1 MSANET
7 TFEIILEKL
16 KKANLNTRSKGSM
29 FEKLSK
35 HLLKEKDTANI
46 YKNIYLWDEWDKKN
60 GQDCGIDL
68 IIQTK
73 DDDYIAV
80 QCKFYESS
88 KVDLKDLSTYF
99 TKLQSGVGEIKFSKG
114 IITSTSDLT
123 QNAKKEIEQISKN
136 IPIELIT
143 LEDFLNS
150 NISWDKFDPNNSLE
164 LPIIAKKKPREHQI
178 QAINNTKEY
187 FANKNNTRGKLIM
200 ACGTGKTFTSLKII
214 EEITPKNSIVL
225 FLAPSIALV
234 GQTFREYCKEKTDD
248 FVASIVCSDSK
259 SGKSV
264 EDDIDILELPIPA
277 STDTQSIKKA
287 YDIAKKDNK
296 RFIIFSTYQSV
307 EKIMQ
312 AQKQND
318 LDEIDLIICDEA
330 HRSVGNLYSGKEKD
344 KLNTFTLC
352 HSNENINAKKRI
364 YMSATPKIY
373 SSSQKS
379 KALENDN
386 EVFSMDDEEIFGNEI
401 YSINFREAVEKDL
414 LTDYKVIILAI
425 KQEGIANIANTAIA
439 KLKDEKNVD
448 EKYVD
453 IDFVSKIIGTHKG
466 LARND
471 LVALDENNQIDNDF
485 LEEMDSNLSRR
496 VINFCKSIRD
506 SKNISNSFKII
517 MQCYDEALKKD
528 SFKNLNISIDHVDG
542 TMNSNVRLNKL
553 NNLNSPKENTCNI
566 LSNARC
572 LSEGVDV
579 PALDSVVFFDGRNS
593 MVDIIQ
599 SVGRVMRKAPNK
611 KTGYIILPLA
621 LSENELSNLD
631 EAIKNTNFLNIWNI
645 LKALRSHD
653 DTLVDEAVFKEKI
666 KIAVADYVGD
676 DNSSNNTDKS
686 YEPSLFDSFTLSE
699 LANTLYNAIPTKLG
713 DKGYWQSFS
722 AKTAKIVEKLN
733 IRLNAIFKEHPE
745 ILEEFL
751 TSLKENIHPNIK
763 EDEAIDM
770 ICSHIITKPIFD
782 ILFDKN
788 MDDNPIGKALDEV
801 NQKLNTFGL
810 EMEETKSLKALY
822 KSVEESVKLAK
833 SQKSKQELIKNL
845 YDTFFRSA
853 FKKQAEKLGIVY
865 TPMQVVDFILH
876 SVNELLKRHFNTDFN
891 DENVKIFDPF
901 TGTGSFI
908 TRLLSKENNLISDEN
923 FKNKYENGIFAQDI
937 ILLAYYIA
945 LINITQTG
953 NERINALDKFKHIAL
968 ADSLDYLDKKIQD
981 NGLFA
986 LEFKDLEENKK
997 IKDLIANEKIK
1008 VIIGNPPY
1016 SAGASSANDNNAN
1029 ISHPNL
1035 EKRVKDTYG
1044 KEASAKFGNS
1054 TRDTLIQA
1062 LRMASDKIEDNGII
1076 GFVVNGGFIDATS
1089 ADGFRKCV
1097 AKEFSDIY
1105 ILNLRGNQ
1113 RTSGET
1119 SRKEGGKIFDSG
1131 SRASVAIVFFI
1142 KDTSVKTNKIH
1153 YYDIGDYLDRQTKL
1167 DKLEN
1172 FKSVLNVP
1180 FINIIPNEKG
1190 DWINQRGEDFDNLMP
1205 LKSDKNEYGIF
1216 VINSTGVVTGRDSW
1230 VYNFSKEKLAN
1241 SMQKCIA
1248 TYNEDLAKFDH
1259 QAFLEKNKNVKNSEL
1274 YKELSDKDIS
1284 IDNTKIAWTRALK
1297 KDFINNEKIK
1307 EFNQENIR
1315 EISHRPF
1322 TKEYLY
1328 WEKTWNEEQSQL
1340 TKFFPKNT
1348 DENLLILTSLMV
1360 TKEFSSFIVNS
1371 IADYQTL
1378 ANTQIF
1384 SLYFYQE
1391 DGSKEYAISDFALD
1405 EFKKQL
1411 QDETINK
1418 EDIFYYIYAIFH
1430 HKSYLEKYKFE
1441 LSKEAPRIPISKD
1454 FKNLSVLGKKLAT
1467 LHLNYENNEMFKEVE
1482 FKDGVLADISNDE
1495 FYKVT
1500 KMKKLGNDIFYNQ
1513 NITIKNIPSKAFEYK
1528 INGKSA
1534 IDWIIDRYQ
1543 ISIDKK
1549 SLIENNPNDYQGGKY
1564 IYELLLKIIDLS
1576 IKSVDLI
1583 NEISKMEC
1591 E

>member
-1 MSANET
+1 MSSQQSSFQMILDKIKEENFANRT
-7 TFEIILEKL
+7 
-16 KKANLNTRSKGSM
+16 KGSL

-35 HLLKEKDTANI
+35 HLLKERDTGSL
-46 YKNIYLWDEWDKKN
+46 YSKIYLWDEWEKKD

-68 IIQTK
+68 VIQTN
-73 DDDYIAV
+73 DGDYIAV
-80 QCKFYESS
+80 QCKFYKNS
-88 KVDLKDLSTYF
+88 KVDLQDLSTYF
-99 TKLQSGVGEIKFSKG
+99 TKLQSGIGEIEFSKG
-114 IITSTSDLT
+114 IIISTSELT
-123 QNAKKEIEQISKN
+123 QNAENEIKQISRNK
-136 IPIELIT
+136 PIELIT

-150 NISWDKFDPNNSLE
+150 NINWDKFDPNNTME
-164 LPIIAKKKPREHQI
+164 LPTIAKKKPRDHQI

-187 FANKNNTRGKLIM
+187 FANGNNTRGKLIM

-214 EEITPKNSIVL
+214 EEITPKGSIVL

-234 GQTFREYCKEKTDD
+234 GQTFREYCKDKTDD
-248 FVASIVCSDSK
+248 FVASIVCSDAK

-264 EDDIDILELPIPA
+264 EDDIDILELPIAA
-277 STDTQSIKKA
+277 STNTQSIKKA
-287 YDIAKKDNK
+287 HDIAKEKNK

-307 EKIMQ
+307 EKVIQ

-352 HSNENINAKKRI
+352 HSNENIKAKKRI

-401 YSINFREAVEKDL
+401 YSINFREAVEKGL
-414 LTDYKVIILAI
+414 LSDYKVIILAI
-425 KQEGIANIANTAIA
+425 KQEGIASVANTAIA
-439 KLKDEKNVD
+439 RLKDEKNVD

-453 IDFVSKIIGTHKG
+453 INFVSKIIGTHKG

-506 SKNISNSFKII
+506 SKNITNSFKII

-528 SFKNLNISIDHVDG
+528 SFKNLDINIDHVDG
-542 TMNSNVRLNKL
+542 TMNSNTRLNKL
-553 NNLNSPKENTCNI
+553 NNLNSPKEDTCNI

-572 LSEGVDV
+572 LSEGIDV

-653 DTLVDEAVFKEKI
+653 DTLVDEAVFREKI

-676 DNSSNNTDKS
+676 DNSNNTDKS

-699 LANTLYNAIPTKLG
+699 LANTMYNAIPTKLG

-733 IRLNAIFKEHPE
+733 IRLNTIFKDHPE

-782 ILFDKN
+782 VLFDKN

-801 NQKLNTFGL
+801 NKKLNTFGL
-810 EMEETKSLKALY
+810 DNEETRSLKALY
-822 KSVEESVKLAK
+822 KSVEENVKLAK

-876 SVNELLKRHFNTDFN
+876 SVNDLLKRHFKTDFN

-908 TRLLSKENNLISDEN
+908 TRLLSKENDLIGDEN

-953 NERINALDKFKHIAL
+953 NERINVLDKFKNIAL

-981 NGLFA
+981 SGLFA

-1044 KEASAKFGNS
+1044 KESNANLAKN

-1105 ILNLRGNQ
+1105 ILNLRGNA
-1113 RTSGET
+1113 RTSGEQ
-1119 SRKEGGKIFDSG
+1119 RKKEGDGVFDSG
-1131 SRASVAIVFFI
+1131 SRASVAIVFFV
-1142 KDTSVKTNKIH
+1142 KDTSIKTNKIH
-1153 YYDIGDYLDRQTKL
+1153 YYDIGDDLERQAKL

-1180 FINIIPNEKG
+1180 FVNIIPNEKG
-1190 DWINQRGEDFDNLMP
+1190 DWINQRGGDFDNLMP
-1205 LKSDKNEYGIF
+1205 LKSNKNEYGIF
-1216 VINSTGVVTGRDSW
+1216 TINSCGVVTGRDSW

-1241 SMQKCIA
+1241 SMQTCIA

-1259 QAFLEKNKNVKNSEL
+1259 QAFLEKNKNIKKSEL
-1274 YKELSDKDIS
+1274 YKELSDKDIT
-1284 IDNTKIAWTRALK
+1284 IDNTKISWTGSLK
-1297 KDFINNEKIK
+1297 DKIINNKIIDK
-1307 EFNQENIR
+1307 FNQGNIR

-1328 WEKTWNEEQSQL
+1328 WEKTWNERQYQL
-1340 TKFFPKNT
+1340 PKLFPKNT
-1348 DENLLILTSLMV
+1348 DKNLLINT
-1360 TKEFSSFIVNS
+1360 TRGNFSALISENIPDYHFIG
-1371 IADYQTL
+1371 D
-1378 ANTQIF
+1378 TQAF
-1384 SLYFYQE
+1384 PLYFYQE
-1391 DGSKEYAISDFALD
+1391 DGSKEYAISDFILD
-1405 EFKKQL
+1405 KFKKQL

-1418 EDIFYYIYAIFH
+1418 EEIFYYIYAIFH

-1441 LSKEAPRIPISKD
+1441 LSKEAPRVPISKD

-1467 LHLNYENNEMFKEVE
+1467 LHLNYENNEMFKKVK
-1482 FKDGVLADISNDE
+1482 FKDGILAETDNDE

-1500 KMKKLGNDIFYNQ
+1500 KMKKLGNDIIYNQ
-1513 NITIKNIPSKAFEYK
+1513 NITIENIPSKAFEYK

-1583 NEISKMEC
+1583 NEISEI
-1591 E
+1591 EWE

>member
-1 MSANET
+1 MSSQQFSFQMILDKIKEENFANRT
-7 TFEIILEKL
+7 
-16 KKANLNTRSKGSM
+16 KGSL

-35 HLLKEKDTANI
+35 HLLKERDTGSLYN
-46 YKNIYLWDEWDKKN
+46 KIYLWDEWEKKD
-60 GQDCGIDL
+60 GRDCGIDL
-68 IIQTK
+68 VIQTN
-73 DDDYIAV
+73 DGDYIAV
-80 QCKFYESS
+80 QCKFYENS
-88 KVDLKDLSTYF
+88 KVDLQDLSTYF
-99 TKLQSGVGEIKFSKG
+99 TKLQSGIGEIEFSKG
-114 IITSTSDLT
+114 IIISTSNLT
-123 QNAKKEIEQISKN
+123 QNAENEIKQIIKN
-136 IPIELIT
+136 KPIELIT

-150 NISWDKFDPNNSLE
+150 NINWDKFDPNNTIE
-164 LPIIAKKKPREHQI
+164 LPTIAKKKPRDHQI

-214 EEITPKNSIVL
+214 EEITPKGSIVL

-248 FVASIVCSDSK
+248 FVASIVCSDAK

-264 EDDIDILELPIPA
+264 EDDIDILELPIAA
-277 STDTQSIKKA
+277 STNTQSIKKA
-287 YDIAKKDNK
+287 YDIAKEKNK

-307 EKIMQ
+307 EKVIQ

-352 HSNENINAKKRI
+352 HSNENIKAKKRI

-401 YSINFREAVEKDL
+401 YSINFREAVEKGL

-425 KQEGIANIANTAIA
+425 KQEGIASVANTAIA
-439 KLKDEKNVD
+439 RLKDEKNVD

-453 IDFVSKIIGTHKG
+453 INFVSKIIGTHKG

-506 SKNISNSFKII
+506 SKNITNSFKII

-528 SFKNLNISIDHVDG
+528 SFKNLDINIDHVDG
-542 TMNSNVRLNKL
+542 TMNSNTRLNKL

-572 LSEGVDV
+572 LSEGIDV

-653 DTLVDEAVFKEKI
+653 DTLVDEAVFREKI

-676 DNSSNNTDKS
+676 DNLNNTDKN

-699 LANTLYNAIPTKLG
+699 LANTMYNAIPTKLG

-733 IRLNAIFKEHPE
+733 IRLNTIFKDHPE

-782 ILFDKN
+782 VLFDKN

-801 NQKLNTFGL
+801 NKKLNAFGL
-810 EMEETKSLKALY
+810 DDEETRSLKALY
-822 KSVEESVKLAK
+822 KSVEENVKLAK

-876 SVNELLKRHFNTDFN
+876 SVNDLLKRHFKTDFN

-908 TRLLSKENNLISDEN
+908 TRLLSKENDLIGDEN

-953 NERINALDKFKHIAL
+953 SERINTLDKFKNIAL

-981 NGLFA
+981 SGLFA

-1044 KEASAKFGNS
+1044 KESNANLAKN

-1097 AKEFSDIY
+1097 AKEFAHIY
-1105 ILNLRGNQ
+1105 VLNLRGDIRGQ
-1113 RTSGET
+1113 MQKK
-1119 SRKEGGKIFDSG
+1119 KEGEGGNIFDKQIG
-1131 SRASVAIVFFI
+1131 VAVIFLV
-1142 KDTSVKTNKIH
+1142 KDNSITQNKIH
-1153 YYDIGDYLDRQTKL
+1153 YYDIGDDLERQTKL

-1172 FKSVLNVP
+1172 FKSIINVP
-1180 FINIIPNEKG
+1180 FVNIIPNEKG
-1190 DWINQRGEDFDNLMP
+1190 DWINQRGGDFDNLMP

-1216 VINSTGVVTGRDSW
+1216 GYNATGVATNRDSW

-1241 SMQKCIA
+1241 SMQTCIA
-1248 TYNEDLAKFDH
+1248 TYNKDLAKFDH
-1259 QAFLEKNKNVKNSEL
+1259 QAFLEKNKNIKKSDL
-1274 YKELSDKDIS
+1274 YKELSDKDIT
-1284 IDNTKIAWTRALK
+1284 IDEAKISWTAGLK
-1297 KDFINNEKIK
+1297 QNFINNEKIK
-1307 EFNQENIR
+1307 EFNQENVR
-1315 EISHRPF
+1315 ISFYRPF

-1328 WEKTWNEEQSQL
+1328 WDKTWNERQSQFPKL
-1340 TKFFPKNT
+1340 FPKNT
-1348 DENLLILTSLMV
+1348 DENLLINT
-1360 TKEFSSFIVNS
+1360 TKGNFSALITENIPDLHFIG
-1371 IADYQTL
+1371 D
-1378 ANTQIF
+1378 TQAF
-1384 SLYFYQE
+1384 PLYLYQE
-1391 DGSKEYAISDFALD
+1391 DGSKEYAISDFILD
-1405 EFKKQL
+1405 KFKKQL
-1411 QDETINK
+1411 QDDTINK

-1441 LSKEAPRIPISKD
+1441 LSKEAPRVPISKY
-1454 FKNLSVLGKKLAT
+1454 FKNLSILGKKLAT
-1467 LHLNYENNEMFKEVE
+1467 LHLNYENNEMFKKVK
-1482 FKDGVLADISNDE
+1482 FKDGILAETDNDE

-1500 KMKKLGNDIFYNQ
+1500 KMKKLGNDIIYNQ
-1513 NITIKNIPSKAFEYK
+1513 NITIENIPSKAFEYR

-1576 IKSVDLI
+1576 IKSVDLMD
-1583 NEISKMEC
+1583 EISKMEW

>member
-1 MSANET
+1 
-7 TFEIILEKL
+7 
-16 KKANLNTRSKGSM
+16 
-29 FEKLSK
+29 
-35 HLLKEKDTANI
+35 
-46 YKNIYLWDEWDKKN
+46 
-60 GQDCGIDL
+60 
-68 IIQTK
+68 
-73 DDDYIAV
+73 
-80 QCKFYESS
+80 
-88 KVDLKDLSTYF
+88 
-99 TKLQSGVGEIKFSKG
+99 
-114 IITSTSDLT
+114 
-123 QNAKKEIEQISKN
+123 
-136 IPIELIT
+136 
-143 LEDFLNS
+143 
-150 NISWDKFDPNNSLE
+150 
-164 LPIIAKKKPREHQI
+164 
-178 QAINNTKEY
+178 
-187 FANKNNTRGKLIM
+187 
-200 ACGTGKTFTSLKII
+200 
-214 EEITPKNSIVL
+214 
-225 FLAPSIALV
+225 
-234 GQTFREYCKEKTDD
+234 
-248 FVASIVCSDSK
+248 
-259 SGKSV
+259 
-264 EDDIDILELPIPA
+264 
-277 STDTQSIKKA
+277 
-287 YDIAKKDNK
+287 
-296 RFIIFSTYQSV
+296 
-307 EKIMQ
+307 
-312 AQKQND
+312 
-318 LDEIDLIICDEA
+318 
-330 HRSVGNLYSGKEKD
+330 
-344 KLNTFTLC
+344 
-352 HSNENINAKKRI
+352 
-364 YMSATPKIY
+364 
-373 SSSQKS
+373 
-379 KALENDN
+379 
-386 EVFSMDDEEIFGNEI
+386 
-401 YSINFREAVEKDL
+401 
-414 LTDYKVIILAI
+414 
-425 KQEGIANIANTAIA
+425 
-439 KLKDEKNVD
+439 
-448 EKYVD
+448 
-453 IDFVSKIIGTHKG
+453 
-466 LARND
+466 
-471 LVALDENNQIDNDF
+471 
-485 LEEMDSNLSRR
+485 
-496 VINFCKSIRD
+496 
-506 SKNISNSFKII
+506 
-517 MQCYDEALKKD
+517 
-528 SFKNLNISIDHVDG
+528 
-542 TMNSNVRLNKL
+542 
-553 NNLNSPKENTCNI
+553 
-566 LSNARC
+566 
-572 LSEGVDV
+572 
-579 PALDSVVFFDGRNS
+579 
-593 MVDIIQ
+593 
-599 SVGRVMRKAPNK
+599 
-611 KTGYIILPLA
+611 
-621 LSENELSNLD
+621 
-631 EAIKNTNFLNIWNI
+631 
-645 LKALRSHD
+645 
-653 DTLVDEAVFKEKI
+653 
-666 KIAVADYVGD
+666 
-676 DNSSNNTDKS
+676 
-686 YEPSLFDSFTLSE
+686 
-699 LANTLYNAIPTKLG
+699 
-713 DKGYWQSFS
+713 
-722 AKTAKIVEKLN
+722 
-733 IRLNAIFKEHPE
+733 
-745 ILEEFL
+745 
-751 TSLKENIHPNIK
+751 
-763 EDEAIDM
+763 
-770 ICSHIITKPIFD
+770 
-782 ILFDKN
+782 
-788 MDDNPIGKALDEV
+788 
-801 NQKLNTFGL
+801 
-810 EMEETKSLKALY
+810 
-822 KSVEESVKLAK
+822 
-833 SQKSKQELIKNL
+833 
-845 YDTFFRSA
+845 
-853 FKKQAEKLGIVY
+853 
-865 TPMQVVDFILH
+865 MQVVDFILH

-908 TRLLSKENNLISDEN
+908 TRLLSKENDLISDEN
-923 FKNKYENGIFAQDI
+923 FKNKYEKAIFAQDI

-953 NERINALDKFKHIAL
+953 NERINTLDKFKNIAL
-968 ADSLDYLDKKIQD
+968 ADSLDYLDKKTQD

-1274 YKELSDKDIS
+1274 YKELNDKDIT

-1297 KDFINNEKIK
+1297 KDFINSEKIK

-1348 DENLLILTSLMV
+1348 DENLLINT
-1360 TKEFSSFIVNS
+1360 TKGNFSALISENMPDYHFIGD
-1371 IADYQTL
+1371 AQ
-1378 ANTQIF
+1378 AF
-1384 SLYFYQE
+1384 PLYFYQE
-1391 DGSKEYAISDFALD
+1391 DGSKEYTISDFALD

-1482 FKDGVLADISNDE
+1482 FKDGVLADTDNDE

-1513 NITIKNIPSKAFEYK
+1513 NITIKNIPNIAYEYK

-1564 IYELLLKIIDLS
+1564 IYELLLKIINLS

-1583 NEISKMEC
+1583 DEISKMEC

>member
-1 MSANET
+1 
-7 TFEIILEKL
+7 
-16 KKANLNTRSKGSM
+16 
-29 FEKLSK
+29 
-35 HLLKEKDTANI
+35 
-46 YKNIYLWDEWDKKN
+46 
-60 GQDCGIDL
+60 
-68 IIQTK
+68 
-73 DDDYIAV
+73 
-80 QCKFYESS
+80 
-88 KVDLKDLSTYF
+88 
-99 TKLQSGVGEIKFSKG
+99 
-114 IITSTSDLT
+114 
-123 QNAKKEIEQISKN
+123 
-136 IPIELIT
+136 
-143 LEDFLNS
+143 
-150 NISWDKFDPNNSLE
+150 
-164 LPIIAKKKPREHQI
+164 
-178 QAINNTKEY
+178 
-187 FANKNNTRGKLIM
+187 
-200 ACGTGKTFTSLKII
+200 
-214 EEITPKNSIVL
+214 
-225 FLAPSIALV
+225 
-234 GQTFREYCKEKTDD
+234 
-248 FVASIVCSDSK
+248 
-259 SGKSV
+259 
-264 EDDIDILELPIPA
+264 
-277 STDTQSIKKA
+277 
-287 YDIAKKDNK
+287 
-296 RFIIFSTYQSV
+296 
-307 EKIMQ
+307 
-312 AQKQND
+312 
-318 LDEIDLIICDEA
+318 
-330 HRSVGNLYSGKEKD
+330 
-344 KLNTFTLC
+344 
-352 HSNENINAKKRI
+352 
-364 YMSATPKIY
+364 
-373 SSSQKS
+373 
-379 KALENDN
+379 
-386 EVFSMDDEEIFGNEI
+386 
-401 YSINFREAVEKDL
+401 
-414 LTDYKVIILAI
+414 
-425 KQEGIANIANTAIA
+425 
-439 KLKDEKNVD
+439 
-448 EKYVD
+448 
-453 IDFVSKIIGTHKG
+453 
-466 LARND
+466 
-471 LVALDENNQIDNDF
+471 
-485 LEEMDSNLSRR
+485 
-496 VINFCKSIRD
+496 
-506 SKNISNSFKII
+506 
-517 MQCYDEALKKD
+517 
-528 SFKNLNISIDHVDG
+528 
-542 TMNSNVRLNKL
+542 MNSNVRLNKL

-1044 KEASAKFGNS
+1044 KEASAN
-1054 TRDTLIQA
+1054 LVIQQ
-1062 LRMASDKIEDNGII
+1062 E
-1076 GFVVNGGFIDATS
+1076 
-1089 ADGFRKCV
+1089 
-1097 AKEFSDIY
+1097 
-1105 ILNLRGNQ
+1105 
-1113 RTSGET
+1113 
-1119 SRKEGGKIFDSG
+1119 
-1131 SRASVAIVFFI
+1131 
-1142 KDTSVKTNKIH
+1142 IH
-1153 YYDIGDYLDRQTKL
+1153 
-1167 DKLEN
+1167 
-1172 FKSVLNVP
+1172 
-1180 FINIIPNEKG
+1180 
-1190 DWINQRGEDFDNLMP
+1190 
-1205 LKSDKNEYGIF
+1205 
-1216 VINSTGVVTGRDSW
+1216 
-1230 VYNFSKEKLAN
+1230 
-1241 SMQKCIA
+1241 
-1248 TYNEDLAKFDH
+1248 
-1259 QAFLEKNKNVKNSEL
+1259 
-1274 YKELSDKDIS
+1274 
-1284 IDNTKIAWTRALK
+1284 
-1297 KDFINNEKIK
+1297 
-1307 EFNQENIR
+1307 
-1315 EISHRPF
+1315 
-1322 TKEYLY
+1322 
-1328 WEKTWNEEQSQL
+1328 
-1340 TKFFPKNT
+1340 
-1348 DENLLILTSLMV
+1348 
-1360 TKEFSSFIVNS
+1360 
-1371 IADYQTL
+1371 
-1378 ANTQIF
+1378 
-1384 SLYFYQE
+1384 
-1391 DGSKEYAISDFALD
+1391 
-1405 EFKKQL
+1405 
-1411 QDETINK
+1411 
-1418 EDIFYYIYAIFH
+1418 
-1430 HKSYLEKYKFE
+1430 
-1441 LSKEAPRIPISKD
+1441 
-1454 FKNLSVLGKKLAT
+1454 
-1467 LHLNYENNEMFKEVE
+1467 
-1482 FKDGVLADISNDE
+1482 
-1495 FYKVT
+1495 
-1500 KMKKLGNDIFYNQ
+1500 
-1513 NITIKNIPSKAFEYK
+1513 
-1528 INGKSA
+1528 
-1534 IDWIIDRYQ
+1534 
-1543 ISIDKK
+1543 
-1549 SLIENNPNDYQGGKY
+1549 
-1564 IYELLLKIIDLS
+1564 
-1576 IKSVDLI
+1576 
-1583 NEISKMEC
+1583 
-1591 E
+1591 

>member
-1 MSANET
+1 MSQINTYNA
-7 TFEIILEKL
+7 IKEKL
-16 KKANLNTRSKGSM
+16 QTMNLSQRTKGTM
-29 FEKLSK
+29 FEKLSR
-35 HLLKEKDTANI
+35 HLLKERDTAGD
-46 YKNIYLWDEWDKKN
+46 YKDISLWSDWKFKGNEI
-60 GQDCGIDL
+60 DCGIDL
-68 IIQTK
+68 VIETHSGEF
-73 DDDYIAV
+73 IAV
-80 QCKFYESS
+80 QCKFYEN
-88 KVDLKDLSTYF
+88 KVSLNDLATFFS
-99 TKLQSGVGEIKFSKG
+99 KLQSGVGEISFSKG
-114 IITSTSDLT
+114 IIISTAELSQKAIDQL
-123 QNAKKEIEQISKN
+123 EQIGKT
-136 IPIELIT
+136 IPVDLVSE
-143 LEDFLNS
+143 EDFVNS
-150 NISWDKFDPNNSLE
+150 NLDWEKIDPTKTQE
-164 LPIIAKKKPREHQI
+164 DLPLHSKKKPRPHQEE
-178 QAINNTKEY
+178 AINATTAY
-187 FANKNNTRGKLIM
+187 FQKQENTRGKLIM
-200 ACGTGKTFTSLKII
+200 ACGTGKTYTSLKII
-214 EEITPKNSIVL
+214 ETLEPKPNIVL

-234 GQTFREYCKEKTDD
+234 GQTFREYCTQKTES
-248 FVASIVCSDSK
+248 FIACIVCSDSK
-259 SGKSV
+259 SGQS
-264 EDDIDILELPIPA
+264 EDDISFSELPIAP
-277 STDTQSIKKA
+277 STNTNDILKA
-287 YDIAKKDNK
+287 YEKAKREQK
-296 RFIIFSTYQSV
+296 RLIIFSTYQSV

-352 HSNENINAKKRI
+352 HSDENIKAKKRI

-401 YSINFREAVEKDL
+401 YSINFREAVEKGL

-425 KQEGIANIANTAIA
+425 KQEGIANVANTAIA

-471 LVALDENNQIDNDF
+471 LVALDENNKIDNDF
-485 LEEMDSNLSRR
+485 LGEMDSNLSRR

-506 SKNISNSFKII
+506 SKNITNSFKII

-528 SFKNLNISIDHVDG
+528 SFKNLDISIDHVDG

-611 KTGYIILPLA
+611 ETGYIILPLA

-666 KIAVADYVGD
+666 KVAVADYAGD
-676 DNSSNNTDKS
+676 DNSSSNTDKTN
-686 YEPSLFDSFTLSE
+686 EPSLFDSFTLSE
-699 LANTLYNAIPTKLG
+699 LANTMYNAIPTKLG
-713 DKGYWQSFS
+713 DKGYWQNFS
-722 AKTAKIVEKLN
+722 TKTAKIVEKLN
-733 IRLNAIFKEHPE
+733 MRLNAIFKDHPE
-745 ILEEFL
+745 ILQEFL

-782 ILFDKN
+782 VLFDKN

-801 NQKLNTFGL
+801 NKKLNTFGL

-822 KSVEESVKLAK
+822 KSVEENVKLAK

-908 TRLLSKENNLISDEN
+908 TRLLSKENDLIKDEN
-923 FKNKYENGIFAQDI
+923 FKNKYEKAIFAQDI

-953 NERINALDKFKHIAL
+953 NERINTLDKFKNIAL
-968 ADSLDYLDKKIQD
+968 ADSLDYLDKKTQD

-997 IKDLIANEKIK
+997 IKDLIANENIK

-1016 SAGASSANDNNAN
+1016 SGGASSENDNNAN

-1044 KEASAKFGNS
+1044 KKSNAKLAKN

-1062 LRMASDKIEDNGII
+1062 LRMASDKIKDNGII

-1097 AKEFSDIY
+1097 ATEFSDIY
-1105 ILNLRGNQ
+1105 ILNLRGNA
-1113 RTSGET
+1113 RTSGEQ
-1119 SRKEGGKIFDSG
+1119 RKKEGDGIFDSG

-1142 KDTSVKTNKIH
+1142 KDTNATTNKIH

-1172 FKSVLNVP
+1172 FKSIVNVP
-1180 FINIIPNEKG
+1180 FINIIPNKKG
-1190 DWINQRGEDFDNLMP
+1190 DWINQRGGDFDNLMP
-1205 LKSDKNEYGIF
+1205 LKSSKNEYGIF
-1216 VINSTGVVTGRDSW
+1216 AINSCGVVTGRDSW
-1230 VYNFSKEKLAN
+1230 AYNFSKEKLAN

-1259 QAFLEKNKNVKNSEL
+1259 TAFLEKNKNVKKSEL
-1274 YKELSDKDIS
+1274 YKQLNDKDIT
-1284 IDNTKIAWTRALK
+1284 IDETKISWTGSLK
-1297 KDFINNEKIK
+1297 DKIINNKTIEK
-1307 EFNQENIR
+1307 FNEENIR

-1328 WEKTWNEEQSQL
+1328 WVKTWNERQYQL
-1340 TKFFPKNT
+1340 PKLFPKNT
-1348 DENLLILTSLMV
+1348 DENLLILTSLMA

-1371 IADYQTL
+1371 IADFQTL
-1378 ANTQIF
+1378 ANTQAF
-1384 SLYFYQE
+1384 PLYFYQE
-1391 DGSKEYAISDFALD
+1391 NGSKEYAISDFALD

-1411 QDETINK
+1411 QDKTINK
-1418 EDIFYYIYAIFH
+1418 EDIFYYIYAILN
-1430 HKSYLEKYKFE
+1430 HKGYLEKYKFE
-1441 LSKEAPRIPISKD
+1441 LSKEAPRVPISKD
-1454 FKNLSVLGKKLAT
+1454 FKSLSILGKKLAT
-1467 LHLNYENNEMFKEVE
+1467 LHLNYENNEMFKGVE
-1482 FKDGVLADISNDE
+1482 FKDGVLADVGNDE

-1500 KMKKLGNDIFYNQ
+1500 KMKKLENDIFYNQ
-1513 NITIKNIPSKAFEYK
+1513 NITIKNIPSKACEYR

-1549 SLIENNPNDYQGGKY
+1549 SLIENNPNDYQGGRY
-1564 IYELLLKIIDLS
+1564 IYELLLKIINLS

-1583 NEISKMEC
+1583 DEISRKEYK
-1591 E
+1591 

>member
-7 TFEIILEKL
+7 TFKIILEKL
-16 KKANLNTRSKGSM
+16 KQANLNTRSKGSM

-35 HLLKEKDTANI
+35 HLLKEKDTANF
-46 YKNIYLWDEWDKKN
+46 YKNIYLWDEWDKKD

-68 IIQTK
+68 IIQTN

-99 TKLQSGVGEIKFSKG
+99 SKLQSGVGEIKFSKG
-114 IITSTSDLT
+114 IIISTNDFT

-150 NISWDKFDPNNSLE
+150 NISWDKFNPTSTLE
-164 LPIIAKKKPREHQI
+164 LPIFAKKKPREHQI

-248 FVASIVCSDSK
+248 FIASIVCSDSK
-259 SGKSV
+259 SGKNI

-318 LDEIDLIICDEA
+318 LDEIDLMICDEA

-344 KLNTFTLC
+344 KFNAFTLC
-352 HSNENINAKKRI
+352 HDDKNIKAKKRI

-373 SSSQKS
+373 SNSQKS
-379 KALENDN
+379 KALESDN

-425 KQEGIANIANTAIA
+425 KQESVANVANTAIA

-471 LVALDENNQIDNDF
+471 LVTLDENNEIDNEF
-485 LEEMDSNLSRR
+485 LEEIDKNLSRR
-496 VINFCKSIRD
+496 VINFCKSIKD
-506 SKNISNSFKII
+506 SKNITNSFKII

-528 SFKNLNISIDHVDG
+528 SFKNLDISIDHIDG

-572 LSEGVDV
+572 LSEGIDV

-611 KTGYIILPLA
+611 KIGYIILPLA
-621 LSENELSNLD
+621 LSANELSNLD

-676 DNSSNNTDKS
+676 DSSNNTDKT
-686 YEPSLFDSFTLSE
+686 YEQGLFDSFTLSE
-699 LANTLYNAIPTKLG
+699 LANTMYNAIPTKLG

-733 IRLNAIFKEHPE
+733 IRLNAIFEIHPE

-751 TSLKENIHPNIK
+751 NSLKENIHPNIK
-763 EDEAIDM
+763 EDEAMDM

-782 ILFDKN
+782 VLFDKN
-788 MDDNPIGKALDEV
+788 MDDNPIGKALDQV
-801 NQKLNTFGL
+801 NQKLNTLGL
-810 EMEETKSLKALY
+810 DDEETKSLKALY
-822 KSVEESVKLAK
+822 KSVEESAKLAK

-908 TRLLSKENNLISDEN
+908 TRLLSKENDLIKDEN
-923 FKNKYENGIFAQDI
+923 FKEKYKNGIFAQDI

-953 NERINALDKFKHIAL
+953 NERIDTLDKFKNIAL
-968 ADSLDYLDKKIQD
+968 ADSLDYLDKKRQD

-986 LEFKDLEENKK
+986 SEFKDLEENKK

-1035 EKRVKDTYG
+1035 EKHIKNTYG
-1044 KEASAKFGNS
+1044 KESNANLAKN

-1062 LRMASDKIEDNGII
+1062 IRMASDKIQDNGII
-1076 GFVVNGGFIDATS
+1076 GFVVNGGFIDSTS

-1119 SRKEGGKIFDSG
+1119 SKKEGGKIFDSG

-1142 KDTSVKTNKIH
+1142 KNKNTKENKIH
-1153 YYDIGDYLDRQTKL
+1153 YYDIGDYLDRQSKL

-1180 FINIIPNEKG
+1180 FVNIIPNEKG
-1190 DWINQRGEDFDNLMP
+1190 DWINQRGEDFEKLIP

-1216 VINSTGVVTGRDSW
+1216 TINATGIATNRDSW

-1241 SMQKCIA
+1241 SMQTCIA
-1248 TYNEDLAKFDH
+1248 TYYKDLAKFDH
-1259 QAFLEKNKNVKNSEL
+1259 QAFFEECENIKKSDL
-1274 YKELSDKDIS
+1274 YKELSDKDIT

-1315 EISHRPF
+1315 ISFYRPF

-1328 WEKTWNEEQSQL
+1328 WDKTWNEEQSQL
-1340 TKFFPKNT
+1340 PKFFPKNT
-1348 DENLLILTSLMV
+1348 DENLLILTSLMA

-1371 IADYQTL
+1371 IADLQTL
-1378 ANTQIF
+1378 ANTQAFPI
-1384 SLYFYQE
+1384 YFYQK
-1391 DGSKEYAISDFALD
+1391 DGSKECAISDFALD
-1405 EFKKQL
+1405 KFKKEL
-1411 QDETINK
+1411 QDETIDK

-1454 FKNLSVLGKKLAT
+1454 FKNLSILGKRLAT
-1467 LHLNYENNEMFKEVE
+1467 LHLNYENNEMFKQVE
-1482 FKDGVLADISNDE
+1482 FKDGILADVGNDE
-1495 FYKVT
+1495 FYKIT

-1513 NITIKNIPSKAFEYK
+1513 NITIKNIPSKAYEYK

-1543 ISIDKK
+1543 ISVDKK

-1583 NEISKMEC
+1583 DEISKMES

>member
-7 TFEIILEKL
+7 TFKIILEKL
-16 KKANLNTRSKGSM
+16 KQANLNTRTKGSM

-35 HLLKEKDTANI
+35 HLLKEKDTANF
-46 YKNIYLWDEWDKKN
+46 YKNIYLWDEWDKKD

-68 IIQTK
+68 IIQIN

-80 QCKFYESS
+80 QCKFYENS

-99 TKLQSGVGEIKFSKG
+99 SKLQSGVGEIKFSKG
-114 IITSTSDLT
+114 IIISTNDFT

-150 NISWDKFDPNNSLE
+150 NISWDKFNPTSTLE
-164 LPIIAKKKPREHQI
+164 LPIFAKKKPREHQI

-248 FVASIVCSDSK
+248 FIASIVCSDSK
-259 SGKSV
+259 SGKNI

-296 RFIIFSTYQSV
+296 RFIIFSTYQSI

-318 LDEIDLIICDEA
+318 LDEIDLMICDEA

-344 KLNTFTLC
+344 KFNTFTLC
-352 HSNENINAKKRI
+352 HDDRNIKAKKRI

-373 SSSQKS
+373 SNSQKS
-379 KALENDN
+379 KALESDN

-425 KQEGIANIANTAIA
+425 KQESVANVVNTAIA

-471 LVALDENNQIDNDF
+471 LVTLDENNEIDNEF
-485 LEEMDSNLSRR
+485 LEEIDKNLSRR
-496 VINFCKSIRD
+496 VINFCKSIKD
-506 SKNISNSFKII
+506 SKNITNSFKII

-528 SFKNLNISIDHVDG
+528 SFKNLDISIDHIDG

-572 LSEGVDV
+572 LSEGIDV

-611 KTGYIILPLA
+611 KIGYIILPLA
-621 LSENELSNLD
+621 LSANELSNLD

-676 DNSSNNTDKS
+676 DSSNNTDKT
-686 YEPSLFDSFTLSE
+686 YEQGLFDSVTLSE
-699 LANTLYNAIPTKLG
+699 LANTMYNAIPTKLG

-733 IRLNAIFKEHPE
+733 IRLNAIFEIHPE

-751 TSLKENIHPNIK
+751 NSLKENIHPNIK
-763 EDEAIDM
+763 EDEAMDM

-782 ILFDKN
+782 VLFDKN
-788 MDDNPIGKALDEV
+788 MDDNPIGKALDQV
-801 NQKLNTFGL
+801 NQKLNTLGL
-810 EMEETKSLKALY
+810 DDEETKSLKALY
-822 KSVEESVKLAK
+822 KSVEESAKLAK

-908 TRLLSKENNLISDEN
+908 TRLLSKENDLIKDEN
-923 FKNKYENGIFAQDI
+923 FKEKYKNGIFAQDI

-953 NERINALDKFKHIAL
+953 NERIDALDKFKNIAL
-968 ADSLDYLDKKIQD
+968 ADSLDYLDKKRQD

-1016 SAGASSANDNNAN
+1016 SAGASSENDNNAN

-1035 EKRVKDTYG
+1035 EKHIKNTYG
-1044 KEASAKFGNS
+1044 KESNAKLAKN

-1062 LRMASDKIEDNGII
+1062 IRMASDKIQDNGII
-1076 GFVVNGGFIDATS
+1076 GFVVNGGFIDSTS

-1105 ILNLRGNQ
+1105 ILNLRGNA
-1113 RTSGET
+1113 RTSGEQ
-1119 SRKEGGKIFDSG
+1119 RKKEGDGIFDSG

-1142 KDTSVKTNKIH
+1142 KDKNTKENKIH

-1172 FKSVLNVP
+1172 FKSVSNVP

-1190 DWINQRGEDFDNLMP
+1190 DWINQRGDNFEKLIP

-1216 VINSTGVVTGRDSW
+1216 VINSCGVVTGRDSW

-1241 SMQKCIA
+1241 SMQTCIA
-1248 TYNEDLAKFDH
+1248 TYYKDLAKFNH
-1259 QAFLEKNKNVKNSEL
+1259 QAFLEKCENIKKSDL
-1274 YKELSDKDIS
+1274 YKELNDKDIT

-1328 WEKTWNEEQSQL
+1328 WDKTWNEEQYQL
-1340 TKFFPKNT
+1340 PKLFPKNT
-1348 DENLLILTSLMV
+1348 DENLLINT
-1360 TKEFSSFIVNS
+1360 TKGNFSALISENIPDYHFIG
-1371 IADYQTL
+1371 D
-1378 ANTQIF
+1378 TQAF
-1384 SLYFYQE
+1384 PLYFYQE
-1391 DGSKEYAISDFALD
+1391 NGSKEYAISDFALD

-1418 EDIFYYIYAIFH
+1418 EDIFYYIYAILN
-1430 HKSYLEKYKFE
+1430 HKGYLEKYKFE
-1441 LSKEAPRIPISKD
+1441 LSKEAPRVPISKD
-1454 FKNLSVLGKKLAT
+1454 FKNLSILGKKLAT
-1467 LHLNYENNEMFKEVE
+1467 LHLNYENNEMFKQIE
-1482 FKDGVLADISNDE
+1482 FKDGILADVGNDE
-1495 FYKVT
+1495 FYKIT

-1513 NITIKNIPSKAFEYK
+1513 NITIKNIPSKAYEYK

-1543 ISIDKK
+1543 INVDKK

-1583 NEISKMEC
+1583 DEISKMES

>member
-114 IITSTSDLT
+114 IIISTSDLT

-150 NISWDKFDPNNSLE
+150 NISWDKFDPNNS
-164 LPIIAKKKPREHQI
+164 
-178 QAINNTKEY
+178 
-187 FANKNNTRGKLIM
+187 
-200 ACGTGKTFTSLKII
+200 
-214 EEITPKNSIVL
+214 
-225 FLAPSIALV
+225 
-234 GQTFREYCKEKTDD
+234 
-248 FVASIVCSDSK
+248 
-259 SGKSV
+259 
-264 EDDIDILELPIPA
+264 LELPIPA

>member
-1 MSANET
+1 
-7 TFEIILEKL
+7 
-16 KKANLNTRSKGSM
+16 
-29 FEKLSK
+29 
-35 HLLKEKDTANI
+35 
-46 YKNIYLWDEWDKKN
+46 
-60 GQDCGIDL
+60 
-68 IIQTK
+68 
-73 DDDYIAV
+73 
-80 QCKFYESS
+80 
-88 KVDLKDLSTYF
+88 
-99 TKLQSGVGEIKFSKG
+99 
-114 IITSTSDLT
+114 
-123 QNAKKEIEQISKN
+123 
-136 IPIELIT
+136 
-143 LEDFLNS
+143 
-150 NISWDKFDPNNSLE
+150 
-164 LPIIAKKKPREHQI
+164 
-178 QAINNTKEY
+178 
-187 FANKNNTRGKLIM
+187 
-200 ACGTGKTFTSLKII
+200 
-214 EEITPKNSIVL
+214 
-225 FLAPSIALV
+225 
-234 GQTFREYCKEKTDD
+234 
-248 FVASIVCSDSK
+248 
-259 SGKSV
+259 
-264 EDDIDILELPIPA
+264 
-277 STDTQSIKKA
+277 
-287 YDIAKKDNK
+287 
-296 RFIIFSTYQSV
+296 
-307 EKIMQ
+307 
-312 AQKQND
+312 
-318 LDEIDLIICDEA
+318 
-330 HRSVGNLYSGKEKD
+330 
-344 KLNTFTLC
+344 
-352 HSNENINAKKRI
+352 
-364 YMSATPKIY
+364 
-373 SSSQKS
+373 
-379 KALENDN
+379 
-386 EVFSMDDEEIFGNEI
+386 
-401 YSINFREAVEKDL
+401 
-414 LTDYKVIILAI
+414 
-425 KQEGIANIANTAIA
+425 
-439 KLKDEKNVD
+439 
-448 EKYVD
+448 
-453 IDFVSKIIGTHKG
+453 
-466 LARND
+466 
-471 LVALDENNQIDNDF
+471 
-485 LEEMDSNLSRR
+485 
-496 VINFCKSIRD
+496 
-506 SKNISNSFKII
+506 
-517 MQCYDEALKKD
+517 
-528 SFKNLNISIDHVDG
+528 
-542 TMNSNVRLNKL
+542 
-553 NNLNSPKENTCNI
+553 
-566 LSNARC
+566 
-572 LSEGVDV
+572 
-579 PALDSVVFFDGRNS
+579 
-593 MVDIIQ
+593 
-599 SVGRVMRKAPNK
+599 
-611 KTGYIILPLA
+611 
-621 LSENELSNLD
+621 
-631 EAIKNTNFLNIWNI
+631 
-645 LKALRSHD
+645 
-653 DTLVDEAVFKEKI
+653 
-666 KIAVADYVGD
+666 
-676 DNSSNNTDKS
+676 
-686 YEPSLFDSFTLSE
+686 
-699 LANTLYNAIPTKLG
+699 
-713 DKGYWQSFS
+713 
-722 AKTAKIVEKLN
+722 
-733 IRLNAIFKEHPE
+733 
-745 ILEEFL
+745 
-751 TSLKENIHPNIK
+751 
-763 EDEAIDM
+763 
-770 ICSHIITKPIFD
+770 
-782 ILFDKN
+782 
-788 MDDNPIGKALDEV
+788 
-801 NQKLNTFGL
+801 
-810 EMEETKSLKALY
+810 
-822 KSVEESVKLAK
+822 
-833 SQKSKQELIKNL
+833 
-845 YDTFFRSA
+845 
-853 FKKQAEKLGIVY
+853 
-865 TPMQVVDFILH
+865 
-876 SVNELLKRHFNTDFN
+876 
-891 DENVKIFDPF
+891 
-901 TGTGSFI
+901 
-908 TRLLSKENNLISDEN
+908 
-923 FKNKYENGIFAQDI
+923 
-937 ILLAYYIA
+937 
-945 LINITQTG
+945 
-953 NERINALDKFKHIAL
+953 
-968 ADSLDYLDKKIQD
+968 
-981 NGLFA
+981 
-986 LEFKDLEENKK
+986 
-997 IKDLIANEKIK
+997 
-1008 VIIGNPPY
+1008 
-1016 SAGASSANDNNAN
+1016 
-1029 ISHPNL
+1029 
-1035 EKRVKDTYG
+1035 
-1044 KEASAKFGNS
+1044 
-1054 TRDTLIQA
+1054 
-1062 LRMASDKIEDNGII
+1062 MASDKIEDNGII

>member
-1 MSANET
+1 MGINET

-16 KKANLNTRSKGSM
+16 KQANLNTRSKGSM

-35 HLLKEKDTANI
+35 YLLKEKDTASI
-46 YKNIYLWDEWDKKN
+46 YKNIYLWDKWEKKD

-99 TKLQSGVGEIKFSKG
+99 SKLQSGVGEIKFSKG
-114 IITSTSDLT
+114 IIISTSDLT

-214 EEITPKNSIVL
+214 EEITPKNSVVL

-259 SGKSV
+259 SGKSI

-318 LDEIDLIICDEA
+318 LDEIELIICDEA

-352 HSNENINAKKRI
+352 HSNENIKAKKRI

-373 SSSQKS
+373 SSSQKN

-401 YSINFREAVEKDL
+401 YSINFREAVEKGL

-425 KQEGIANIANTAIA
+425 KQESIANIANTAIA

-471 LVALDENNQIDNDF
+471 LVALDENNKIDNDF

-506 SKNISNSFKII
+506 SKNITNSFKII

-528 SFKNLNISIDHVDG
+528 SFKNLNINIDHVDG

-733 IRLNAIFKEHPE
+733 IRLNAIFKDHPE

-782 ILFDKN
+782 VLFDKN

-810 EMEETKSLKALY
+810 DDEETRSLKALY
-822 KSVEESVKLAK
+822 KSVEENVKLAK

-865 TPMQVVDFILH
+865 TPIQVVDFILH

-908 TRLLSKENNLISDEN
+908 TRLLSKENDLISDEN
-923 FKNKYENGIFAQDI
+923 FKNKYEKAIFAQDI

-953 NERINALDKFKHIAL
+953 NERINTLDKFKNIAL

-981 NGLFA
+981 SGLFA

-1016 SAGASSANDNNAN
+1016 SAGASSENDNNAN

-1044 KEASAKFGNS
+1044 KESNAKLAKN

-1105 ILNLRGNQ
+1105 ILNLRGNA
-1113 RTSGET
+1113 RTSGEQ
-1119 SRKEGGKIFDSG
+1119 RKKEGDGVFDSG
-1131 SRASVAIVFFI
+1131 SRASVAIVFFV
-1142 KDTSVKTNKIH
+1142 KDTSIKTNKIH

-1172 FKSVLNVP
+1172 FKSIINVP

-1190 DWINQRGEDFDNLMP
+1190 DWINQRGGGFDNLMP
-1205 LKSDKNEYGIF
+1205 LKSNKNEYGIF
-1216 VINSTGVVTGRDSW
+1216 TINSCGVVTGRDSW

-1241 SMQKCIA
+1241 SMQTCIA

-1259 QAFLEKNKNVKNSEL
+1259 QAFLDKNKNIKKSEL
-1274 YKELSDKDIS
+1274 YKELSDKDIT
-1284 IDNTKIAWTRALK
+1284 IDNTKISWTGSLK
-1297 KDFINNEKIK
+1297 DKIINNKIIDK
-1307 EFNQENIR
+1307 FNQGNIR

-1328 WEKTWNEEQSQL
+1328 WEKTWNERQYQL
-1340 TKFFPKNT
+1340 PKLFPKNT
-1348 DENLLILTSLMV
+1348 DENLLINT
-1360 TKEFSSFIVNS
+1360 TKGDFSALISENIPDYHFIG
-1371 IADYQTL
+1371 D
-1378 ANTQIF
+1378 TQAF
-1384 SLYFYQE
+1384 PLYFYQE
-1391 DGSKEYAISDFALD
+1391 DGSKEYAISDFALG

-1411 QDETINK
+1411 KDETINK

-1482 FKDGVLADISNDE
+1482 FKDGVLADTDNDE

-1513 NITIKNIPSKAFEYK
+1513 NITIKNIPSKAFEYR

-1549 SLIENNPNDYQGGKY
+1549 SLIENNPNDYQGSKY
-1564 IYELLLKIIDLS
+1564 IYELLSKIIDLS
-1576 IKSVDLI
+1576 IKSVDLMD
-1583 NEISKMEC
+1583 EIGKMEW

>member
-1 MSANET
+1 MSSQQFSFQMILDKIKEENFANRT
-7 TFEIILEKL
+7 
-16 KKANLNTRSKGSM
+16 KGSL

-35 HLLKEKDTANI
+35 HLLKERDTGSL
-46 YKNIYLWDEWDKKN
+46 YSKIYLWDEWEKKD

-68 IIQTK
+68 VIQTN
-73 DDDYIAV
+73 DGDYIAV
-80 QCKFYESS
+80 QCKFYENS
-88 KVDLKDLSTYF
+88 KVDLQDLSTYF
-99 TKLQSGVGEIKFSKG
+99 TKLQSGIGEIEFSKG
-114 IITSTSDLT
+114 IIISTSNLT
-123 QNAKKEIEQISKN
+123 QNAENEIKQIIKN
-136 IPIELIT
+136 KPIELIT

-150 NISWDKFDPNNSLE
+150 NINWDKFDPNNTIE
-164 LPIIAKKKPREHQI
+164 LPTIAKKKPRDHQI

-214 EEITPKNSIVL
+214 EEITPKGSIVL

-248 FVASIVCSDSK
+248 FVASIVCSDAK

-264 EDDIDILELPIPA
+264 EDDIDILELPIAA
-277 STDTQSIKKA
+277 STNTQSIKKA
-287 YDIAKKDNK
+287 YDIAKEKNK

-307 EKIMQ
+307 EKVIQ

-352 HSNENINAKKRI
+352 HSNENIKAKKRI

-401 YSINFREAVEKDL
+401 YSINFREAVEKGL

-425 KQEGIANIANTAIA
+425 KQEGIASVANTAIA
-439 KLKDEKNVD
+439 RLKDEKNVD

-453 IDFVSKIIGTHKG
+453 INFVSKIIGTHKG

-506 SKNISNSFKII
+506 SKNITNSFKII

-528 SFKNLNISIDHVDG
+528 SFKNLDINIDHVDG
-542 TMNSNVRLNKL
+542 TMNSNTRLNKL

-572 LSEGVDV
+572 LSEGIDV

-653 DTLVDEAVFKEKI
+653 DTLVDEAVFREKI

-676 DNSSNNTDKS
+676 DNSNNTDKS

-699 LANTLYNAIPTKLG
+699 LANTMYNAIPTKLG

-733 IRLNAIFKEHPE
+733 IRLNTIFKDHPE

-782 ILFDKN
+782 VLFDKN

-801 NQKLNTFGL
+801 NKKLNAFGL
-810 EMEETKSLKALY
+810 DDEETRSLKALY
-822 KSVEESVKLAK
+822 KSVEENVKLAK

-876 SVNELLKRHFNTDFN
+876 SVNDLLKRHFKTDFN

-908 TRLLSKENNLISDEN
+908 TRLLSKENDLIGDEN

-953 NERINALDKFKHIAL
+953 NERINVLDKFKNIAL

-981 NGLFA
+981 SGLFA

-1131 SRASVAIVFFI
+1131 SRASVAIVFFV
-1142 KDTSVKTNKIH
+1142 KDTRIKINKIH

-1180 FINIIPNEKG
+1180 FVNIIPNEKG
-1190 DWINQRGEDFDNLMP
+1190 DWINQRGGDFDNLMP

-1216 VINSTGVVTGRDSW
+1216 DYNATGIVTGRDSW
-1230 VYNFSKEKLAN
+1230 AYNFSKEKLAN
-1241 SMQKCIA
+1241 SMKTCIA
-1248 TYNEDLAKFDH
+1248 TYNEDLDKFDH
-1259 QAFLEKNKNVKNSEL
+1259 QAFLDKNKNVKKSEL
-1274 YKELSDKDIS
+1274 YKELSDKDIT

-1297 KDFINNEKIK
+1297 KDLINNEKIK

-1315 EISHRPF
+1315 TISHRPF

-1328 WEKTWNEEQSQL
+1328 WDKIWNEEQSQL
-1340 TKFFPKNT
+1340 PKLFPKNK
-1348 DENLLILTSLMV
+1348 DENLLINT
-1360 TKEFSSFIVNS
+1360 TKGDFSALISENIPDYHFIG
-1371 IADYQTL
+1371 D
-1378 ANTQIF
+1378 TQAF
-1384 SLYFYQE
+1384 PLYFYQE
-1391 DGSKEYAISDFALD
+1391 DGSKEYAISDFILD
-1405 EFKKQL
+1405 KFKKQL

-1418 EDIFYYIYAIFH
+1418 EEIFYYIYAIFH

-1467 LHLNYENNEMFKEVE
+1467 LHLNYENNEMFKKVK
-1482 FKDGVLADISNDE
+1482 FKDGILAETDNDE

-1500 KMKKLGNDIFYNQ
+1500 KMKKLGNDIIYNQ
-1513 NITIKNIPSKAFEYK
+1513 NITIENIPSKAFEYK

-1583 NEISKMEC
+1583 NEISKMEW

>member
-114 IITSTSDLT
+114 IIISTSDLT

-1016 SAGASSANDNNAN
+1016 SGGASSENDNNAN

-1035 EKRVKDTYG
+1035 EKRVKDAYG
-1044 KEASAKFGNS
+1044 KESVEKIGKTS
-1054 TRDTLIQA
+1054 RDTLIQA
-1062 LRMASDKIEDNGII
+1062 IRMASDKIKDNGII

-1105 ILNLRGNQ
+1105 ILNLRGNA
-1113 RTSGET
+1113 RTSGEQ
-1119 SRKEGGKIFDSG
+1119 RKKEGDGIFDSG

-1142 KDTSVKTNKIH
+1142 KDTNAKTNKIH

-1190 DWINQRGEDFDNLMP
+1190 DWINQRGDDFDNLMP
-1205 LKSDKNEYGIF
+1205 LKSDKNNLGIF
-1216 VINSTGVVTGRDSW
+1216 IIESYGVVSGRDAW
-1230 VYNFSKEKLAN
+1230 VYNFSKEKLSN

-1259 QAFLEKNKNVKNSEL
+1259 QAFLDKNKNVKKSEL
-1274 YKELSDKDIS
+1274 YKELSDKDIT
-1284 IDNTKIAWTRALK
+1284 IDETKIAWVQNLK
-1297 KDFINNEKIK
+1297 NKFLNNEKLE
-1307 EFNQENIR
+1307 EFSIDNIVLF
-1315 EISHRPF
+1315 SYRPF
-1322 TKEYLY
+1322 LKKYCYYFRDLLWSIY
-1328 WEKTWNEEQSQL
+1328 KL
-1340 TKFFPKNT
+1340 PKLFPKNT
-1348 DENLLILTSLMV
+1348 DENLLINT
-1360 TKEFSSFIVNS
+1360 TKGNFSALISENMPDYHFIG
-1371 IADYQTL
+1371 D
-1378 ANTQIF
+1378 TQAF
-1384 SLYFYQE
+1384 PLYFYQE
-1391 DGSKEYAISDFALD
+1391 NGSKEYAISDFALKK
-1405 EFKKQL
+1405 FKQKL

-1441 LSKEAPRIPISKD
+1441 LSKESPRVPISKD

-1482 FKDGVLADISNDE
+1482 FKDGILADISNDE

-1513 NITIKNIPSKAFEYK
+1513 NITIKNIPSIAYEYK

-1583 NEISKMEC
+1583 DEISKMKC

>member
-1 MSANET
+1 MSSQQFSFQMILDKIKEENFANRT
-7 TFEIILEKL
+7 
-16 KKANLNTRSKGSM
+16 KGSL

-35 HLLKEKDTANI
+35 HLLKERDTGSLYN
-46 YKNIYLWDEWDKKN
+46 KIYLWDEWEKKD
-60 GQDCGIDL
+60 GRDCGIDL
-68 IIQTK
+68 VIQTN
-73 DDDYIAV
+73 DGDYIAV
-80 QCKFYESS
+80 QCKFYENS
-88 KVDLKDLSTYF
+88 KVDLQDLSTYF
-99 TKLQSGVGEIKFSKG
+99 TKLQSGIGEIEFSKG
-114 IITSTSDLT
+114 IIISTSDLT

-136 IPIELIT
+136 KPIELIT

-150 NISWDKFDPNNSLE
+150 NINWDKFDPNNTIE

-214 EEITPKNSIVL
+214 EEITPKGSIVL

-248 FVASIVCSDSK
+248 FVASIVCSDAK

-264 EDDIDILELPIPA
+264 EDDIDILELPIAA
-277 STDTQSIKKA
+277 STNTQSIKKA
-287 YDIAKKDNK
+287 YDIAKEKNK

-307 EKIMQ
+307 EKVMQ

-352 HSNENINAKKRI
+352 HSNENIKAKKRI

-401 YSINFREAVEKDL
+401 YSINFREAVEKGL

-425 KQEGIANIANTAIA
+425 KQEGIASVANTAIA
-439 KLKDEKNVD
+439 RLKDEKNVD

-453 IDFVSKIIGTHKG
+453 INFVSKIIGTHKG

-506 SKNISNSFKII
+506 SKNITNSFKII

-528 SFKNLNISIDHVDG
+528 SFKNLDINIDHVDG
-542 TMNSNVRLNKL
+542 TMNSNTRLNKL
-553 NNLNSPKENTCNI
+553 NNLNSPKEDTCNI

-572 LSEGVDV
+572 LSEGIDV

-653 DTLVDEAVFKEKI
+653 DTLVDEAVFREKI

-676 DNSSNNTDKS
+676 DNSNNTDKS

-699 LANTLYNAIPTKLG
+699 LANTMYNAIPTKLG

-733 IRLNAIFKEHPE
+733 IRLNTIFKDHPE

-782 ILFDKN
+782 VLFDKN

-801 NQKLNTFGL
+801 NKKLNTFGL
-810 EMEETKSLKALY
+810 DNEETRSLKALY
-822 KSVEESVKLAK
+822 KSVEENVKLAK

-876 SVNELLKRHFNTDFN
+876 SVNELLKRHFKTDFD

-908 TRLLSKENNLISDEN
+908 TRLLSKENDLIGDEN

-945 LINITQTG
+945 LINITQIG
-953 NERINALDKFKHIAL
+953 SERINTLDKFKNIAL

-1016 SAGASSANDNNAN
+1016 SGGASSANDNNAN

-1035 EKRVKDTYG
+1035 EKRIKDTYG
-1044 KEASAKFGNS
+1044 KESNANLAKN

-1105 ILNLRGNQ
+1105 ILNLRGNA
-1113 RTSGET
+1113 RTSGEQ
-1119 SRKEGGKIFDSG
+1119 RKKEGDGVFDSG
-1131 SRASVAIVFFI
+1131 SRASVAIVFFV
-1142 KDTSVKTNKIH
+1142 KDTRIKINKIH
-1153 YYDIGDYLDRQTKL
+1153 YCDIGDYLDRQTKL

-1180 FINIIPNEKG
+1180 FVNIIPNEKG
-1190 DWINQRGEDFDNLMP
+1190 DWINQRGGDFDNLMP

-1216 VINSTGVVTGRDSW
+1216 DYNATGIVTGRDSW
-1230 VYNFSKEKLAN
+1230 AYNFSKEKLAN
-1241 SMQKCIA
+1241 SMKTCIA
-1248 TYNEDLAKFDH
+1248 TYNEDLDKFDH
-1259 QAFLEKNKNVKNSEL
+1259 QAFLDKNKNVKKSEL
-1274 YKELSDKDIS
+1274 YKELSDKDIT

-1297 KDFINNEKIK
+1297 KDLINNEKIK

-1315 EISHRPF
+1315 TISHRPF

-1328 WEKTWNEEQSQL
+1328 WDKIWNEEQSQL
-1340 TKFFPKNT
+1340 PKLFPKNK
-1348 DENLLILTSLMV
+1348 DENLLINT
-1360 TKEFSSFIVNS
+1360 TKGDFSALISENIPDYHFIG
-1371 IADYQTL
+1371 D
-1378 ANTQIF
+1378 TQAF
-1384 SLYFYQE
+1384 PLYFYQE
-1391 DGSKEYAISDFALD
+1391 DGSKEYAISDFILD
-1405 EFKKQL
+1405 KFKKQL

-1418 EDIFYYIYAIFH
+1418 EEIFYYIYAIFH

-1441 LSKEAPRIPISKD
+1441 LSKEAPRVPISKD

-1467 LHLNYENNEMFKEVE
+1467 LHLNYENNEMFKKVK
-1482 FKDGVLADISNDE
+1482 FKDGILAETDNDE

-1500 KMKKLGNDIFYNQ
+1500 KMKKLGNDIIYNQ
-1513 NITIKNIPSKAFEYK
+1513 NITIENIPSKAFEYK

-1576 IKSVDLI
+1576 IKSVDLMD
-1583 NEISKMEC
+1583 EISKMEW

>member
-1 MSANET
+1 MGINET

-16 KKANLNTRSKGSM
+16 KQANLNTRSKGSM

-35 HLLKEKDTANI
+35 HLLKEKDTASI
-46 YKNIYLWDEWDKKN
+46 YKNIYLWDEWEKKD

-73 DDDYIAV
+73 DDYIAV

-99 TKLQSGVGEIKFSKG
+99 SKLQSGVGEIKFSKG
-114 IITSTSDLT
+114 IIISTSDLT

-259 SGKSV
+259 SGKSI

-352 HSNENINAKKRI
+352 HSNENIKAKKRI

-373 SSSQKS
+373 SSSQKN

-401 YSINFREAVEKDL
+401 YSINFREAVEKGL

-425 KQEGIANIANTAIA
+425 KQESIANIANTAIA

-471 LVALDENNQIDNDF
+471 LVALDENNKIDNDF

-506 SKNISNSFKII
+506 SKNITNSFKII

-528 SFKNLNISIDHVDG
+528 SFKNLNINIDHVDG

-722 AKTAKIVEKLN
+722 AKIAKIVEKLN
-733 IRLNAIFKEHPE
+733 IRLNAIFKDHPE

-782 ILFDKN
+782 VLFDKN

-810 EMEETKSLKALY
+810 DNEETRSLKALY
-822 KSVEESVKLAK
+822 KSVEENVKLAK

-908 TRLLSKENNLISDEN
+908 TRLLSKENGLISDEN
-923 FKNKYENGIFAQDI
+923 FKNKYEKAIFAQDI

-953 NERINALDKFKHIAL
+953 SERINALDKFKNIAL

-981 NGLFA
+981 SGLFA

-1016 SAGASSANDNNAN
+1016 SGGASSENDNNAN

-1044 KEASAKFGNS
+1044 KESNAKLAKN

-1062 LRMASDKIEDNGII
+1062 LRMASDKIKDNGII

-1105 ILNLRGNQ
+1105 ILNLRGNA
-1113 RTSGET
+1113 RTSGEQ
-1119 SRKEGGKIFDSG
+1119 RKKEGDGVFDSG

-1205 LKSDKNEYGIF
+1205 LKSNKKECGVFI
-1216 VINSTGVVTGRDSW
+1216 INSCGVVTGRDSW

-1241 SMQKCIA
+1241 SMQTCIA

-1274 YKELSDKDIS
+1274 YKQLNDKDIT

-1328 WEKTWNEEQSQL
+1328 WNKTWNEEQYQL
-1340 TKFFPKNT
+1340 PKLFPKNT
-1348 DENLLILTSLMV
+1348 DENLLINT
-1360 TKEFSSFIVNS
+1360 TKGNFSALISENIPDLHFIG
-1371 IADYQTL
+1371 D
-1378 ANTQIF
+1378 TQAF
-1384 SLYFYQE
+1384 PLYFYQE
-1391 DGSKEYAISDFALD
+1391 DGSKEYAISDFALG

-1411 QDETINK
+1411 KDETINK

-1482 FKDGVLADISNDE
+1482 FKDGVLADIGNDE

-1513 NITIKNIPSKAFEYK
+1513 NITIKNIPSKAFEYR

-1549 SLIENNPNDYQGGKY
+1549 SLIENNPNDYQGAKY

-1576 IKSVDLI
+1576 IKSVDLMD
-1583 NEISKMEC
+1583 EIGKMEW

>member
-114 IITSTSDLT
+114 IIISTSDLT

-1172 FKSVLNVP
+1172 
-1180 FINIIPNEKG
+1180 
-1190 DWINQRGEDFDNLMP
+1190 
-1205 LKSDKNEYGIF
+1205 LK
-1216 VINSTGVVTGRDSW
+1216 
-1230 VYNFSKEKLAN
+1230 VY
-1241 SMQKCIA
+1241 
-1248 TYNEDLAKFDH
+1248 
-1259 QAFLEKNKNVKNSEL
+1259 
-1274 YKELSDKDIS
+1274 
-1284 IDNTKIAWTRALK
+1284 
-1297 KDFINNEKIK
+1297 
-1307 EFNQENIR
+1307 
-1315 EISHRPF
+1315 
-1322 TKEYLY
+1322 
-1328 WEKTWNEEQSQL
+1328 
-1340 TKFFPKNT
+1340 
-1348 DENLLILTSLMV
+1348 
-1360 TKEFSSFIVNS
+1360 
-1371 IADYQTL
+1371 
-1378 ANTQIF
+1378 
-1384 SLYFYQE
+1384 
-1391 DGSKEYAISDFALD
+1391 
-1405 EFKKQL
+1405 
-1411 QDETINK
+1411 
-1418 EDIFYYIYAIFH
+1418 
-1430 HKSYLEKYKFE
+1430 
-1441 LSKEAPRIPISKD
+1441 
-1454 FKNLSVLGKKLAT
+1454 
-1467 LHLNYENNEMFKEVE
+1467 
-1482 FKDGVLADISNDE
+1482 
-1495 FYKVT
+1495 
-1500 KMKKLGNDIFYNQ
+1500 
-1513 NITIKNIPSKAFEYK
+1513 
-1528 INGKSA
+1528 
-1534 IDWIIDRYQ
+1534 
-1543 ISIDKK
+1543 
-1549 SLIENNPNDYQGGKY
+1549 
-1564 IYELLLKIIDLS
+1564 
-1576 IKSVDLI
+1576 
-1583 NEISKMEC
+1583 
-1591 E
+1591 

>member
-1 MSANET
+1 MGANEI

-16 KKANLNTRSKGSM
+16 KQANLNNRAKGYM

-46 YKNIYLWDEWDKKN
+46 YENIYLWDEWDKKD

-68 IIQTK
+68 IIQTN

-80 QCKFYESS
+80 QCKFYENS

-99 TKLQSGVGEIKFSKG
+99 TKLQSGVREIKFSKG
-114 IITSTSDLT
+114 IIINTSDLT

-352 HSNENINAKKRI
+352 HSDENINTKKRI

-542 TMNSNVRLNKL
+542 TMNSNIRLNKL

-653 DTLVDEAVFKEKI
+653 DTLVDETVFKEKI
-666 KIAVADYVGD
+666 KIAVADYIGD

-722 AKTAKIVEKLN
+722 AKTAKIVEKLS
-733 IRLNAIFKEHPE
+733 IRLNAIFKDHPE

-1105 ILNLRGNQ
+1105 ILNLRGNA
-1113 RTSGET
+1113 RTSGEQ
-1119 SRKEGGKIFDSG
+1119 RKKEGDGIFDSG

-1348 DENLLILTSLMV
+1348 DENLLINT
-1360 TKEFSSFIVNS
+1360 TKGNFSALISENMPDYHFIG
-1371 IADYQTL
+1371 D
-1378 ANTQIF
+1378 TQAF
-1384 SLYFYQE
+1384 PLYFYQE
-1391 DGSKEYAISDFALD
+1391 NGSKEYAISDFALKK
-1405 EFKKQL
+1405 FKQKL
-1411 QDETINK
+1411 QD
-1418 EDIFYYIYAIFH
+1418 
-1430 HKSYLEKYKFE
+1430 
-1441 LSKEAPRIPISKD
+1441 
-1454 FKNLSVLGKKLAT
+1454 
-1467 LHLNYENNEMFKEVE
+1467 
-1482 FKDGVLADISNDE
+1482 
-1495 FYKVT
+1495 
-1500 KMKKLGNDIFYNQ
+1500 
-1513 NITIKNIPSKAFEYK
+1513 
-1528 INGKSA
+1528 
-1534 IDWIIDRYQ
+1534 
-1543 ISIDKK
+1543 
-1549 SLIENNPNDYQGGKY
+1549 
-1564 IYELLLKIIDLS
+1564 
-1576 IKSVDLI
+1576 
-1583 NEISKMEC
+1583 
-1591 E
+1591 